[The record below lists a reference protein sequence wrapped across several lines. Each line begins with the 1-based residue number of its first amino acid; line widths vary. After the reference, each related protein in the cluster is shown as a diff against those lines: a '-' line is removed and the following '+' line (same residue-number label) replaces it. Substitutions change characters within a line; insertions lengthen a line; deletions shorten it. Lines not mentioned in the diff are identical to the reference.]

1 MNLVIIGS
9 APVTT
14 VTESLLSG
22 LRPTGIQVCRQAAGG
37 PGQHGGVA
45 GEAEALAKGAK
56 RALGAGDEAVVA
68 DDNGLLVAGGENGA
82 EQVALLQDADVLHAR
97 VVDAEAAAPRR
108 ENLCRVA
115 DEDDVAGASQ
125 KGHV

>member
-1 MNLVIIGS
+1 MVPVARPQAVL
-9 APVTT
+9 AP
-14 VTESLLSG
+14 
-22 LRPTGIQVCRQAAGG
+22 PAGG
-37 PGQHGGVA
+37 PVQHGGVE